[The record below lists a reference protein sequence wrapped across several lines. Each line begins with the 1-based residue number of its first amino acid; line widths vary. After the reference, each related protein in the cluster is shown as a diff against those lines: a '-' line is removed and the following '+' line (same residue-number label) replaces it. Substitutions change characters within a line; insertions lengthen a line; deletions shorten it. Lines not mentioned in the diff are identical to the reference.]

1 MGVQFGGLMTESRRR
16 VLFALTGMAGILAVE
31 PLVGARQGGGVRP
44 APQPLPSP
52 NAPDPH
58 VPNGMN
64 GPQPTTTDGRS
75 VAPANQKELRED
87 IARLYGMVSELKE
100 QVERTDANSMLSVS
114 LVKKA
119 QQIEKLAKQ
128 IKDLAKG

>member
-1 MGVQFGGLMTESRRR
+1 
-16 VLFALTGMAGILAVE
+16 
-31 PLVGARQGGGVRP
+31 
-44 APQPLPSP
+44 
-52 NAPDPH
+52 
-58 VPNGMN
+58 MN
-64 GPQPTTTDGRS
+64 GPQPTTTDGRA
-75 VAPANQKELRED
+75 VALASQKELRED
-87 IARLYGMVSELKE
+87 VSRLYGMVSELKE